1 MNRVDWENPRIFER
15 NKMPGH
21 VPLLPYLD
29 QEQAVTREKKSPWY
43 KLLNGKWSF
52 TLVGSPEEA
61 PKSFYASDYDDTQW
75 ERINVPG
82 HWQLQGY
89 DRPIYTNVQFPFT
102 PDYPRVPQDNP
113 TGLYRTSFT
122 VDSSWEGRR
131 VFIGFGG
138 VDSAFYLWINGHMV
152 GYSQDSRLPAEFDI
166 TPYVTYGKNTLAAKV
181 MRWSDGTYL
190 EDQDMWWLSG
200 IYRDVYLY
208 STPAVYLQDYFVK
221 TIFDQDYK
229 DASFMVEVKLHNS
242 ENQVQAAYSL
252 EGILYDP
259 YGEKLEL
266 SGLRLKDIEL
276 RPEQSKVVVL
286 NTKVTKPLKWSAEKP
301 RLYTLVLMLKDDQG
315 TPIHIESSAV
325 GFRQV
330 EVKNGRIL
338 VNGIPVV
345 FRGVN
350 RHDHHDQFGK
360 YVPREDMIKEIKLMK
375 QFNINAV
382 RCAHYPNDPVWY
394 DLCDQYGIYL
404 MDEANIETHGIAKIG
419 PGPADDPANS
429 VEWTG
434 AFVDRISR
442 MVLRDKNHPAVIIWS
457 LGNEA
462 GFGPNHESAAG
473 WIHGYDPTRL
483 IHYEGALRRRKP
495 DGKVAV
501 CLDMI
506 STMYPSL
513 EFLQQLATEPGEER
527 PVIMCEYAHSMGNS
541 TGNLVEYWE
550 IIEKYPRLV
559 GGFIWDWI
567 DQGLRKVTE
576 DGEEWWAYG
585 GDFGDEPNDGPF
597 CINGLIWP
605 DRTPHPAMWECKKVF
620 QPLRIEL
627 VDQAEGMIHV
637 TNLHECTDLGM
648 FDIMWELKAD
658 GQALQS
664 GCLVPLMTAP
674 QSCEQV
680 RVPFTKPLIK
690 PGTEYF
696 LSISFCLNEDTLW
709 ADKGHEVAWE
719 QFKLDYSIPISPIS
733 LSDTALQLTVKEN
746 DENFEIIGSEFTIVF
761 QRKYGRISRFSFKG
775 QELLESGP
783 QVNIWRAPTD
793 NDVPRLARQWYEVG
807 YDRLELVNVT
817 TELAVVEPARAQI
830 VVTAEAKAID
840 NTASFIYHYA
850 YNIYGTGDVKIETTV
865 IPKLNMPSLPRIGLQ
880 MTVPKQFQTMTWYGR
895 GPQENYWDRK
905 AGYPVDIY
913 KSSVK
918 ELYVPYIVPQENGNR
933 TDVRWVALTNAD
945 NEGLLVVGQSLLEA
959 SAHFYAVEDFAKARH
974 PYELKERD
982 YITFNVDYRQTG
994 LGGGS
999 CGPMTLPKYQ
1009 VKPERVSFT
1018 ICIHPLTQEDNPIH
1032 LGKQVIY

>member
-1 MNRVDWENPRIFER
+1 
-15 NKMPGH
+15 
-21 VPLLPYLD
+21 
-29 QEQAVTREKKSPWY
+29 
-43 KLLNGKWSF
+43 
-52 TLVGSPEEA
+52 
-61 PKSFYASDYDDTQW
+61 
-75 ERINVPG
+75 
-82 HWQLQGY
+82 
-89 DRPIYTNVQFPFT
+89 
-102 PDYPRVPQDNP
+102 
-113 TGLYRTSFT
+113 
-122 VDSSWEGRR
+122 
-131 VFIGFGG
+131 
-138 VDSAFYLWINGHMV
+138 
-152 GYSQDSRLPAEFDI
+152 
-166 TPYVTYGKNTLAAKV
+166 
-181 MRWSDGTYL
+181 
-190 EDQDMWWLSG
+190 
-200 IYRDVYLY
+200 
-208 STPAVYLQDYFVK
+208 
-221 TIFDQDYK
+221 
-229 DASFMVEVKLHNS
+229 
-242 ENQVQAAYSL
+242 
-252 EGILYDP
+252 
-259 YGEKLEL
+259 
-266 SGLRLKDIEL
+266 
-276 RPEQSKVVVL
+276 
-286 NTKVTKPLKWSAEKP
+286 
-301 RLYTLVLMLKDDQG
+301 
-315 TPIHIESSAV
+315 
-325 GFRQV
+325 
-330 EVKNGRIL
+330 
-338 VNGIPVV
+338 
-345 FRGVN
+345 
-350 RHDHHDQFGK
+350 
-360 YVPREDMIKEIKLMK
+360 
-375 QFNINAV
+375 FNINAV

-733 LSDTALQLTVKEN
+733 LSNTALQLTVKEN
-746 DENFEIIGSEFTIVF
+746 DENFELIGSEFTIVF

-918 ELYVPYIVPQENGNR
+918 ELYVPY
-933 TDVRWVALTNAD
+933 
-945 NEGLLVVGQSLLEA
+945 
-959 SAHFYAVEDFAKARH
+959 
-974 PYELKERD
+974 
-982 YITFNVDYRQTG
+982 
-994 LGGGS
+994 
-999 CGPMTLPKYQ
+999 
-1009 VKPERVSFT
+1009 
-1018 ICIHPLTQEDNPIH
+1018 
-1032 LGKQVIY
+1032 

>member
-1 MNRVDWENPRIFER
+1 MNRVDWENPRIFGR

-21 VPLLPYLD
+21 VPLLPYSD
-29 QEQAVTREKKSPWY
+29 QEQAVTRERKSPWY

-52 TLVGSPEEA
+52 ALVDGPEKA
-61 PKSFYASDYDDTQW
+61 PESFYASDFDDTQW
-75 ERINVPG
+75 DQINVPG

-89 DRPIYTNVQFPFT
+89 DRPIYTNSQFPFT
-102 PDYPRVPQDNP
+102 PDYPRVPKDNP

-122 VDSSWEGRR
+122 IDSSWEGRK

-138 VDSAFYLWINGHMV
+138 VDSAFYLWINGQMI

-166 TPYVTYGKNTLAAKV
+166 TPYVTCGENTLAAKV
-181 MRWSDGTYL
+181 IRWSDGTYL

-221 TIFDQDYK
+221 TLFDQDYQ
-229 DASFMVEVKLHNS
+229 DSVLSVEVKLQNS
-242 ENQVQAAYSL
+242 ENQVQAAYGI
-252 EGILYDP
+252 EGFLYDP
-259 YGEKLEL
+259 YGQKLEL
-266 SGLRLKDIEL
+266 NGLSLKDIEL
-276 RPEQSKVVVL
+276 RPKQSKIVVL
-286 NTKVTKPLKWSAEKP
+286 NTKVTKPLKWSSEKP
-301 RLYTLVLMLKDDQG
+301 HLYTLVLMLKDAQG
-315 TPIHIESSAV
+315 NPIHIESSAV

-330 EVKNGRIL
+330 EVKNGKIL
-338 VNGIPVV
+338 VNGVAVV

-360 YVPREDMIKEIKLMK
+360 YVPREDMVKEIKLMK

-382 RCAHYPNDPVWY
+382 RCAHYPNDPAWY

-404 MDEANIETHGIAKIG
+404 MDEANIETHGIAKMG

-434 AFVDRISR
+434 AFIDRCSR
-442 MVLRDKNHPAVIIWS
+442 MVLRDKNHPSVIIWS

-462 GFGPNHESAAG
+462 GFGPNHQAAAG
-473 WIHGYDPTRL
+473 WIRGYDPTRL
-483 IHYEGALRRRKP
+483 IHYEGALRRRKA
-495 DGKVAV
+495 DGKVAD

-513 EFLQQLATEPGEER
+513 EFLQQLAVEPGEER

-605 DRTPHPAMWECKKVF
+605 DRTPHPAMWECRKIF
-620 QPLRIEL
+620 QPIKIEL
-627 VDQAEGMIHV
+627 VDQAEGVFQV
-637 TNLHECTDLGM
+637 TNLHETTDLSI
-648 FDIMWELKAD
+648 FDVIWEIKAD
-658 GQALQS
+658 GRVLQS
-664 GCLVPLMTAP
+664 GQLVPLKTAP
-674 QSCEQV
+674 QGSEQI
-680 RVPFTKPLIK
+680 RVPFTKPLIT

-696 LSISFCLNEDTLW
+696 LNIRFCLNEDTLW
-709 ADKGHEVAWE
+709 ATKGHEVAWE
-719 QFKLDYSIPISPIS
+719 QFDLDYSIPVSPIK
-733 LSDTALQLTVKEN
+733 LSDSAPELTVKEN
-746 DENFEIIGSEFTIVF
+746 DEQFEIIGSEFSIIF
-761 QRKYGRISRFSFKG
+761 HRKHGRISTFNFKG

-793 NDVPRLARQWYEVG
+793 NDVPRMARQWYEVG
-807 YDRLELVNVT
+807 YNRLELANVT
-817 TELAVVEPARAQI
+817 TELAVVEPARVQI
-830 VVTAEAKAID
+830 VVTADAKAND
-840 NTASFIYHYA
+840 GTAGFAYHYV
-850 YNIYGTGDVKIETTV
+850 YNIYGTGDVILKTTV
-865 IPKLNMPSLPRIGLQ
+865 NPNINMPSLPRIGLQ
-880 MTVPKQFQTMTWYGR
+880 MTVPRQFQTMTWYGR
-895 GPQENYWDRK
+895 GLQENYWDRK
-905 AGYPVDIY
+905 AGYPVDVY
-913 KSSVK
+913 ESSVK

-933 TDVRWVALTNAD
+933 TDVRWAALTNQD
-945 NEGLLVVGQSLLEA
+945 NEGLLIVGQSLLET
-959 SAHFYAVEDFAKARH
+959 SAHFYTVEDFTKARH
-974 PYELKERD
+974 TYELKERD

-1018 ICIHPLTQEDNPIH
+1018 IRIRPLCKDDNPIH